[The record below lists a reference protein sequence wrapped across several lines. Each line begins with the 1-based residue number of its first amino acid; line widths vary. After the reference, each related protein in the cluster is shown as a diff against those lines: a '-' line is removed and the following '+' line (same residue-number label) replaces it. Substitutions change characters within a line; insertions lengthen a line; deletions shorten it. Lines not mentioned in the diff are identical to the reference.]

1 MSIRWKL
8 LLLIALPVL
17 VVYLAIGV
25 REFRLLKSESINDK
39 RELMEAQAQNFA
51 SRFDGEISAA
61 SQIADSTASFLTLNP
76 NVSESELY
84 SLIDAAIDHRVVV
97 FGAAIAF
104 EPGAFD
110 PQRELFS
117 PYGFRSGENIAH
129 LDIGADAY
137 DYRDWEWYSAVRDAD
152 APLWTEPYFDEGAGN
167 VLMCTYSAPF
177 YGADGAFRG
186 VATIDIQLVPLQ
198 LEANVHA
205 LTGGN
210 FVIISGDGRFIS
222 HPDPAMIMTT
232 LAERAAEANQP
243 VLLEIQER
251 IGRRES
257 GFMRLSTFPTNE
269 PNWIYFTP
277 VQDSGWSFAVVTPE
291 DVVLDPVYQGLRRL
305 SLSLLGGLVVMLLA
319 IAVVSFRITGP
330 IRRMAIAVR
339 ALGAGDLRTRVTGVR
354 SRDEFG
360 ELASGFNTMVEQL
373 DEHVDALARESAA
386 REQAEGQL
394 RIASEVQKGL
404 LPRERLDVEGY
415 DIAGWNQPADETGG
429 DYFDWQALH
438 DGQWAISIADVT
450 GHGIGP
456 ALVTAFC
463 RAYSR
468 ATLRTRA
475 DLREVLEE
483 VNNLIYP
490 DLGPG
495 KFVTF
500 AAALLK
506 PASSR
511 VSLLSAGHGPSL
523 LYRAGT
529 GEVEFFI
536 ADGVPLGIME
546 DAEYGP
552 SHELEMAP
560 GDTLLLLT
568 DGFFEWRN
576 ATGEQFGTQRLAE
589 ELSHCAAQTTEEIVK
604 SIYENVLAF
613 AGGTAQEDDL
623 TIVVI
628 KRTGGSGASEPR

>member
-17 VVYLAIGV
+17 VVYVVIGV
-25 REFRLLKSESINDK
+25 REFNLLKLQSINDK
-39 RELMEAQAQNFA
+39 RELMEAEAQNFA

-76 NVSESELY
+76 SVSEAELFN
-84 SLIDAAIDHRVVV
+84 LIDAAIDHRAVVY
-97 FGAAIAF
+97 GAAIAF
-104 EPGAFD
+104 EPGAFEME
-110 PQRELFS
+110 RELFS
-117 PYGFRSGENIAH
+117 PYGFRSGEAITH

-137 DYRDWEWYSAVRDAD
+137 DYRDWEWYSAVRETN

-167 VLMCTYSAPF
+167 VLMCTYSSPF
-177 YGADGAFRG
+177 FHADGSFRG

-210 FVIISGDGRFIS
+210 FVIVSAKGRFIS
-222 HPDPAMIMTT
+222 HPDSSLIMTT
-232 LAERAAEANQP
+232 LAERAAEAQQP
-243 VLLEIQER
+243 VLLEIQNHIER
-251 IGRRES
+251 QES
-257 GFMRLSTFPTNE
+257 AFMRLDSFPTDE

-277 VQDSGWSFAVVTPE
+277 VEDAGWSFGVITPE
-291 DVVLDPVYQGLRRL
+291 HVVLAPVYRGLQRL
-305 SLSLLGGLVVMLLA
+305 SLSLFGGLAVMLLA
-319 IAVVSFRITGP
+319 IGIVSFRITGP
-330 IRRMAIAVR
+330 LRRLAVAVR
-339 ALGAGDLRTRVTGVR
+339 ALGAGDMTTRVTGIE

-360 ELASGFNTMVEQL
+360 ELAAGFNTMVKQL

-394 RIASEVQKGL
+394 RIASEVQRSL
-404 LPRERLDVEGY
+404 LPRERLAIPGY

-429 DYFDWQALH
+429 DYFDWQSLH

-468 ATLRTRA
+468 ATLQMR
-475 DLREVLEE
+475 DELSDVLEE

-500 AAALLK
+500 AAALLR
-506 PASSR
+506 PASSD
-511 VSLLSAGHGPSL
+511 VSLLSAGHGPTL
-523 LYRAGT
+523 LFRAAT

-546 DAEYGP
+546 NAEYRP
-552 SHELEMAP
+552 SHELKMAP
-560 GDTLLLLT
+560 GDTLLMLT

-576 ATGEQFGTQRLAE
+576 AAGEQFGTQRVAE
-589 ELSHCAAQTTEEIVK
+589 TLVGNAALPTEEIIRTMHE
-604 SIYENVLAF
+604 SVLAF
-613 AGGTAQEDDL
+613 AGGTAQDDDL

-628 KRTGGSGASEPR
+628 KRSAD